1 MPNRQ
6 LTQITNRAQSAIEI
20 KTVKIMVIPV
30 GSIFRQI
37 LGMYLDTFRF
47 YVTLCTSSTYRSKI
61 GMFVSK
67 HFQRLWSISFNGLL

>member
-37 LGMYLDTFRF
+37 LGMHMYLDTFRF
-47 YVTLCTSSTYRSKI
+47 YVTVSTRPYI
-61 GMFVSK
+61 AVYVFTVG
-67 HFQRLWSISFNGLL
+67 